1 MTAKLNKILAE
12 IDTRMLEATREFNR
26 TREEKEAIFGGK
38 LSAPKWVRVSELKA
52 VSTDITKLV
61 EAGKVEHDTANGR
74 VRRIDVPAG
83 YYESSI

>member
-1 MTAKLNKILAE
+1 
-12 IDTRMLEATREFNR
+12 
-26 TREEKEAIFGGK
+26 
-38 LSAPKWVRVSELKA
+38 VSELKA